1 MYKERLSRR
10 EAAEQTRVELL
21 EAGADLLREE
31 PVGDILSQVKVADV
45 ARRAG
50 GRSIGAVYHHWRDQD
65 SYRRDLLAYILQP
78 GRYRGAHEAAALAA
92 TVGEEREPGGPRTSL
107 EAAVRTMGN
116 QLFDELKVNPW
127 LVLQMALWSKQVTDP
142 YVRGLLKELYQ
153 GIDANFEPVMDAA
166 LRGYGLRIK
175 EPFDIHLLAVV
186 LTALAEGLA
195 MRWGVD
201 PDAVPET
208 IVENPETGGK
218 SSLFAEAVL
227 AVLGWVTEPVQQAL
241 DDT

>member
-1 MYKERLSRR
+1 M
-10 EAAEQTRVELL
+10 ELL

-65 SYRRDLLAYILQP
+65 SYRRDLLAYILDP
-78 GRYRGAHEAAALAA
+78 GRYRGAHEAAAMAA
-92 TVGEEREPGGPRTSL
+92 TVCDGPVVARPPL

-127 LVLQMALWSKQVTDP
+127 LVLQMALWSKQMTDP
-142 YVRGLLKELYQ
+142 YVRGLLKGLYQ
-153 GIDANFEPVMDAA
+153 GIDANFEPVMDTA
-166 LRGYGLRIK
+166 LQAYGLRVK
-175 EPFDIHLLAVV
+175 EPFDTHLLAVV

-208 IVENPETGGK
+208 IVEDAEAAGK

-227 AVLGWVTEPVQQAL
+227 AFLGWATEPT
-241 DDT
+241 DTEG

>member
-1 MYKERLSRR
+1 VYKERLSRR

-78 GRYRGAHEAAALAA
+78 GRYRGVHEAEALAA
-92 TVGEEREPGGPRTSL
+92 TVGEGEPDDSRPTL

-127 LVLQMALWSKQVTDP
+127 LVLQMALWSKQMTDP
-142 YVRGLLKELYQ
+142 YVRGLLKNLYQ
-153 GIDANFEPVMDAA
+153 GIDASFEPVMETA

-175 EPFDIHLLAVV
+175 EPFDTHLLAVV

-201 PDAVPET
+201 PDAVPEA
-208 IVENPETGGK
+208 IIEDANTGGK

-227 AVLGWVTEPVQQAL
+227 AFLGWVTEPVPQAAGEG
-241 DDT
+241 

>member
-1 MYKERLSRR
+1 M
-10 EAAEQTRVELL
+10 ELL

-65 SYRRDLLAYILQP
+65 SYRRDLLAYILDP
-78 GRYRGAHEAAALAA
+78 GRYRGAHEAAAMAA
-92 TVGEEREPGGPRTSL
+92 TVCDGPVVARPPL

-127 LVLQMALWSKQVTDP
+127 LVLQMALWSKQMTDP
-142 YVRGLLKELYQ
+142 YVRGLLTELYQ
-153 GIDANFEPVMDAA
+153 GIDANFEPVMDTA
-166 LRGYGLRIK
+166 LQAYGLRVK
-175 EPFDIHLLAVV
+175 EPFDTHLLAVV

-208 IVENPETGGK
+208 IVEDAEAAGK

-227 AVLGWVTEPVQQAL
+227 AFLGWATEPT
-241 DDT
+241 DTEG

>member
-1 MYKERLSRR
+1 M
-10 EAAEQTRVELL
+10 ELL

-65 SYRRDLLAYILQP
+65 SYRRDLLAYILDP
-78 GRYRGAHEAAALAA
+78 GRYRGSHEAEAMAA
-92 TVGEEREPGGPRTSL
+92 TVVDGPGVARPPL

-127 LVLQMALWSKQVTDP
+127 LVLQMALWSKQMTDP

-153 GIDANFEPVMDAA
+153 GIDANFEPVMDTA
-166 LRGYGLRIK
+166 LQAYGLRVK
-175 EPFDIHLLAVV
+175 EPFDTHLLAVV

-208 IVENPETGGK
+208 IVEDAEAGGK

-227 AVLGWVTEPVQQAL
+227 AFLGWATEPT
-241 DDT
+241 DTEG

>member
-1 MYKERLSRR
+1 M
-10 EAAEQTRVELL
+10 ELL

-65 SYRRDLLAYILQP
+65 SYRRDLLAYILDP
-78 GRYRGAHEAAALAA
+78 GRYRGAHEAAAMAA
-92 TVGEEREPGGPRTSL
+92 TVCDGPVVARPPL

-127 LVLQMALWSKQVTDP
+127 LVLQMALWSKQMTDP

-153 GIDANFEPVMDAA
+153 GIDANFEPVMDTA
-166 LRGYGLRIK
+166 LQAYGLRVK
-175 EPFDIHLLAVV
+175 EPFDTHLLAVV

-208 IVENPETGGK
+208 IVEDAEAAGK

-227 AVLGWVTEPVQQAL
+227 AFLGWATEPT
-241 DDT
+241 DTEG

>member
-1 MYKERLSRR
+1 M
-10 EAAEQTRVELL
+10 ELL

-65 SYRRDLLAYILQP
+65 SYRRDLLAYILDP
-78 GRYRGAHEAAALAA
+78 GRYRGAHEAAAMAA
-92 TVGEEREPGGPRTSL
+92 TVCDGPVVARPPL

-127 LVLQMALWSKQVTDP
+127 LVLQMALWSKQMTDP
-142 YVRGLLKELYQ
+142 YVRRLLTELYQ
-153 GIDANFEPVMDAA
+153 GIDANFEPLMDTA
-166 LRGYGLRIK
+166 LQAYGLRVK
-175 EPFDIHLLAVV
+175 EPFDTHLLAVV

-208 IVENPETGGK
+208 IVEDAEAGGK

-227 AVLGWVTEPVQQAL
+227 AFLGWATEPT
-241 DDT
+241 DTEG

>member
-1 MYKERLSRR
+1 M
-10 EAAEQTRVELL
+10 ELL

-65 SYRRDLLAYILQP
+65 SYRRDLLAYILDP
-78 GRYRGAHEAAALAA
+78 GRYRGAHEAAAMAA
-92 TVGEEREPGGPRTSL
+92 TVCDGPVVARPPL

-127 LVLQMALWSKQVTDP
+127 LVLQMALWSKQMTDP
-142 YVRGLLKELYQ
+142 YVRGLLTELYQ
-153 GIDANFEPVMDAA
+153 GIDANFEPLMDTA
-166 LRGYGLRIK
+166 LQAYGLRVK
-175 EPFDIHLLAVV
+175 EPFDTHLLAVV

-208 IVENPETGGK
+208 IVEDAEAAGK

-227 AVLGWVTEPVQQAL
+227 AFLGWATEPT
-241 DDT
+241 DTEG

>member
-1 MYKERLSRR
+1 M
-10 EAAEQTRVELL
+10 ELL

-65 SYRRDLLAYILQP
+65 SYRRDLLAYILDP
-78 GRYRGAHEAAALAA
+78 GRYRGAHEAAAMAA
-92 TVGEEREPGGPRTSL
+92 TVCDGPVVARPPL

-127 LVLQMALWSKQVTDP
+127 LVLQMALWSKQMTDP

-153 GIDANFEPVMDAA
+153 GIDANFEPVMDTA
-166 LRGYGLRIK
+166 LQAYGLRVK
-175 EPFDIHLLAVV
+175 EPFDTHLLAVV

-208 IVENPETGGK
+208 IVEDPEAGGK

-227 AVLGWVTEPVQQAL
+227 AFLGWATEPT
-241 DDT
+241 DTKG

>member
-1 MYKERLSRR
+1 M
-10 EAAEQTRVELL
+10 ELL

-65 SYRRDLLAYILQP
+65 SYRRDLLAYILDP
-78 GRYRGAHEAAALAA
+78 GRYRGAHEAEAMAA
-92 TVGEEREPGGPRTSL
+92 TVVDGPGVARPPL

-127 LVLQMALWSKQVTDP
+127 LVLQMALWSKQMTDP

-153 GIDANFEPVMDAA
+153 GIDANFEPVMDTA
-166 LRGYGLRIK
+166 LQAYGLRVK
-175 EPFDIHLLAVV
+175 EPFDTHLLAVV

-208 IVENPETGGK
+208 IVEDAETGGK

-227 AVLGWVTEPVQQAL
+227 AFLGWATEPT
-241 DDT
+241 DTEG

>member
-1 MYKERLSRR
+1 M
-10 EAAEQTRVELL
+10 ELL

-65 SYRRDLLAYILQP
+65 SYRRDLLAYILDP
-78 GRYRGAHEAAALAA
+78 GRYRGAHEAAAMAA
-92 TVGEEREPGGPRTSL
+92 TVCDGPVVARPPL

-127 LVLQMALWSKQVTDP
+127 LVLQMALWSKQMTDP

-153 GIDANFEPVMDAA
+153 GIDANFEPVMDTA
-166 LRGYGLRIK
+166 LQAYGLRVK
-175 EPFDIHLLAVV
+175 EPFDTHLLAVV

-208 IVENPETGGK
+208 IVEDAEAGGK

-227 AVLGWVTEPVQQAL
+227 AFLGWATEPT
-241 DDT
+241 DTEG

>member
-1 MYKERLSRR
+1 M
-10 EAAEQTRVELL
+10 ELL

-65 SYRRDLLAYILQP
+65 SYRRDLLAYILDP
-78 GRYRGAHEAAALAA
+78 GRYRGAHEAAAMAA
-92 TVGEEREPGGPRTSL
+92 TVCDGPVVARPPL

-127 LVLQMALWSKQVTDP
+127 LVLQMALWSKQMTDP
-142 YVRGLLKELYQ
+142 YVRRLLTELYQ
-153 GIDANFEPVMDAA
+153 GIDANFEPLMDTA
-166 LRGYGLRIK
+166 LQAYGLRVK
-175 EPFDIHLLAVV
+175 EPFDTHLLAVV

-208 IVENPETGGK
+208 IVEDAEAAGK

-227 AVLGWVTEPVQQAL
+227 AFLGWATEPT
-241 DDT
+241 DTEG